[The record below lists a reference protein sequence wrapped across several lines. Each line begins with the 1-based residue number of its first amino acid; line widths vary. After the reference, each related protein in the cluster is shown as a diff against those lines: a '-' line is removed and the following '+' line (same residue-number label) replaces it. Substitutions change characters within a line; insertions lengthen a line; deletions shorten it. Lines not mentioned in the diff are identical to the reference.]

1 MNISLEAVRR
11 FVVENFL
18 VVGFSVA
25 VVFSLSYPLP
35 GQYMGSI
42 IVGSWNIRLIQ
53 FFNNIMVFLISGLA
67 LQTINAKVLFDSG
80 YMILYGIVTINFI
93 TTLVAFIMIRLPFPT
108 TSYALGLTIFTTV
121 PTTLG
126 TTTLQSTTVLLQ
138 LTLTNR
144 YRCGSSIDFA
154 V

>member
-1 MNISLEAVRR
+1 MNVRLEAVRR

-53 FFNNIMVFLISGLA
+53 FLNNIIVFLISGLA
-67 LQTINAKVLFDSG
+67 LQSINAKALLDSG
-80 YMILYGIVTINFI
+80 CMLMYGILTINFI
-93 TTLVAFIMIRLPFPT
+93 TTLVAFIMIRLPFST
-108 TSYALGLTIFTTV
+108 TSYALGLAIFATV

-126 TTTLQSTTVLLQ
+126 TTTLQKTTV
-138 LTLTNR
+138 
-144 YRCGSSIDFA
+144 
-154 V
+154 